1 MKKISQKYFLELF
14 IVLFAALLFFL
25 LNKYTPLSF
34 KDDLEYSFSYVTGE
48 RMNTVTEVIASQ
60 IEHYNVKNGRF
71 FVHTIDQLLLMCG
84 KQIFNVVNTIVFI
97 LFIYLVCYHGVGEN
111 PLKHPYILLYTF
123 SAFFILTPIFAEN
136 FLWVSGACNYLFGF
150 SIVLLYLLPYR
161 YALEHPQPGHN
172 FLIEILKLCGMTV
185 FGIIAGNTM
194 ENAALATIVAVIG
207 YLVIYRIRGIKY
219 HIWMFAPGIV
229 LGLLTLL
236 LSPGEMHRIDK
247 SGSLT
252 LTTMLSSFVRT
263 SIAFVVHFY
272 VLIIILVILAYVYLC
287 NTKCKCDGEK
297 RVIFRCHVDNW
308 GVAGVYFLAMLAAMY
323 SMIVV
328 EGGIGVYSRIWFGP
342 MTFLVVVV
350 FNSFNAVKEFISEKV
365 KQSETL
371 FAVLIAIITFA
382 VTGQGIINVRNRCAE
397 YDARVAMINEQVED
411 GKSIIHI
418 PAISSSSTYSIYFC
432 DSEHLYYDIDK
443 NTLIAKYYDVP
454 AVIRDDSMELN

>member
-1 MKKISQKYFLELF
+1 MKKSSKKYFVELF
-14 IVLFAALLFFL
+14 VVLFAALLFFL

-34 KDDLEYSFSYVTGE
+34 KDDLEYSFSYATGE

-71 FVHTIDQLLLMCG
+71 LVHTIDQLLLMCG
-84 KQIFNVVNTIVFI
+84 KQIFNVVNTIVFV

-111 PLKHPYILLYTF
+111 PIKHPYILLYSF
-123 SAFFILTPIFAEN
+123 SIFFILTPIFAEN

-150 SIVLLYLLPYR
+150 TIVLLYMLPYR
-161 YALEHPQPGHN
+161 YALEHSHQKHN
-172 FLIEILKLCGMTV
+172 LLTEILKLVGMTV

-194 ENAALATIVAVIG
+194 ENAALAMIVAVIG

-219 HIWMFAPGIV
+219 YSWMFAPGV
-229 LGLLTLL
+229 ALGLLTLL

-247 SGSLT
+247 AGSLSI
-252 LTTMLSSFVRT
+252 TTMLSSFLRT

-272 VLIIILVILAYVYLC
+272 ILIIILVIFIYIYMQHTRQIDCKRKKIIQFHVYNL
-287 NTKCKCDGEK
+287 GA
-297 RVIFRCHVDNW
+297 
-308 GVAGVYFLAMLAAMY
+308 AGVYFFAMLAAMY

-342 MTFLVVVV
+342 MTFLVIAV
-350 FNSFNAVKEFISEKV
+350 FNSLNAVKEFISERV
-365 KQSETL
+365 KQSEAL

-382 VTGQGIINVRNRCAE
+382 ITGQGIINVRNRCAE
-397 YDARVAMINEQVED
+397 YDARVEMINEQVEN

-443 NTLIAKYYDVP
+443 NTLIAKYYDVS
-454 AVIRDDSMELN
+454 AVIRDDSIELK